1 MTQSTRVRLRLCLCC
16 GTASETPAIPACWDH
31 WQLLPEELRSS
42 IVKSSA
48 RVQLT
53 LYAKAI
59 TEAVAAWR
67 EAGAWRPKRHA
78 VPAPATT
85 AMPLPALQ
93 RLLLSEYG
101 RQTNE
106 LGRLTETARTTGAT
120 RPAAAKRDLDT
131 VLRSLSA
138 SRPDRG
144 PVTRDPLKSECIQRQ
159 VAALRA
165 LSVCGHKAV
174 IRVHPKES
182 VISE

>member
-59 TEAVAAWR
+59 TEAVAVWR

-78 VPAPATT
+78 VPARATA

-93 RLLLSEYG
+93 RLLLSTYRHEA
-101 RQTNE
+101 NE